1 MRLILAVL
9 MFCLAAPVWAC
20 QLKASW
26 EPWEP
31 YQFKDSAGKV
41 TGLDNDLISAVAK
54 QAGCSIQLDNMPWK
68 RALKMLETGG
78 ISLTSG
84 ASKTAEREAYAYFS
98 DPYRDESVAIFVQKS
113 KANQYTFDS
122 LSAFANAGLTIG
134 TTRGYHYGDD
144 FMGMIEKK
152 AIKGKI
158 SESSSDEKS
167 LKKLAAGR
175 ADVVLIDKYAGAA
188 LVKSMGLSSKIVMHS
203 LTLNS
208 ADIHFMFSMKSSSK
222 DLVSKFN
229 KALKEMKASGE
240 YDKILNRY
248 LN

>member
-1 MRLILAVL
+1 MRLIVSML

-31 YQFKDSAGKV
+31 YQFKNSAGTV
-41 TGLDNDLISAVAK
+41 TGLDNDLITAVAK
-54 QAGCSIQLDNMPWK
+54 QAGCSIQLNNMPWK

-84 ASKTAEREAYAYFS
+84 ASKTKEREVYAYFS

-113 KANQYTFDS
+113 KASQYSFDS
-122 LSAFANAGLTIG
+122 LSSFANAGLTIG
-134 TTRGYHYGDD
+134 TTRGYHYGDG
-144 FMGMIEKK
+144 FMGLVEKK
-152 AIKGKI
+152 AIKGQI

-175 ADVVLIDKYAGAA
+175 ADAVLIDKYAGAA
-188 LVKSMGLSSKIVMHS
+188 LVKSMGLSGKVVMHS

-208 ADIHFMFSMKSSSK
+208 ADIHFMFSKKSANK
-222 DLVSKFN
+222 DLINKFN
-229 KALKEMKASGE
+229 DALKQMKASGD